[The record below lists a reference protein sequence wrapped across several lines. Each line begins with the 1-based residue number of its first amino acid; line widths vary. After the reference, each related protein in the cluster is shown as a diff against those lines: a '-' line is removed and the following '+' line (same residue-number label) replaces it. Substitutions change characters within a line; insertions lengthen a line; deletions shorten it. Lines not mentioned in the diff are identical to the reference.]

1 MEANLEIKEYLES
14 KGISQAFLSRK
25 TGINSPK
32 LNLALNGG
40 RKLSLD
46 EYAVI
51 CGVLG
56 VDTNYF
62 LKPKLPDRKGVGGE
76 GSRAH

>member
-1 MEANLEIKEYLES
+1 METNLEIKEYLES

-25 TGINSPK
+25 TGIGPPK

-46 EYAVI
+46 EYAII

-56 VDTNYF
+56 VDTNFF
-62 LKPKLPDRKGVGGE
+62 LKPRLPDGKEVG
-76 GSRAH
+76 

>member
-14 KGISQAFLSRK
+14 KGISQAFLGRK
-25 TGINSPK
+25 TGISFSK
-32 LNLALNGG
+32 LNLALNGA

-46 EYAVI
+46 EYAII

-56 VDTNYF
+56 VDTNFF
-62 LKPKLPDRKGVGGE
+62 LKPRMPDAKEVG
-76 GSRAH
+76 